1 MLPVHN
7 SDNHFRKPIGRKT
20 MKRFTLNL
28 FFSLAITAALS
39 LQAQAADLVDLPESC
54 EDKGLNIIV
63 CPLDDG
69 ISMDDAID
77 SMKLRANSLN
87 FKLVAHMPLSEQ
99 VKAMGEDS
107 RRMEIFQFCDALI
120 AKQMVEYNIVFAGFL
135 PCRIAIIEDENGN
148 GSIVTMNMDTMVNSV
163 ELTEDLKT
171 LGMKVRN
178 TIFSIVQ
185 AGVEGDL

>member
-1 MLPVHN
+1 
-7 SDNHFRKPIGRKT
+7 

-28 FFSLAITAALS
+28 FFSLAITAMLS
-39 LQAQAADLVDLPESC
+39 LQAQAMDMVDLPESC

-69 ISMDDAID
+69 IDIDDAID

-99 VKAMGEDS
+99 VKAMGQDS

-135 PCRIAIIEDENGN
+135 PCRIAIIEGEDGT
-148 GSIVTMNMDTMVNSV
+148 GSIVTLNMDTMVQSV
-163 ELTEDLKT
+163 ELTEDLQK

>member
-1 MLPVHN
+1 
-7 SDNHFRKPIGRKT
+7 

-39 LQAQAADLVDLPESC
+39 LQAQAADMVDLPESC

-99 VKAMGEDS
+99 VKAMGEES

>member
-1 MLPVHN
+1 
-7 SDNHFRKPIGRKT
+7 
-20 MKRFTLNL
+20 MKRITLNL
-28 FFSLAITAALS
+28 LFSLAFTVMLS
-39 LQAQAADLVDLPESC
+39 MQAQAMDMVDLPDSC

-69 ISMDDAID
+69 IDMDDAID

-163 ELTEDLKT
+163 DLTEDLKK
-171 LGMKVRN
+171 LGLKVRN

>member
-1 MLPVHN
+1 
-7 SDNHFRKPIGRKT
+7 

-28 FFSLAITAALS
+28 LFSLAITAMLS
-39 LQAQAADLVDLPESC
+39 MQAQAADMVDLPESC

-69 ISMDDAID
+69 IGTDDAID

-99 VKAMGEDS
+99 VKAMGEDAN
-107 RRMEIFQFCDALI
+107 RMEIFQFCDALI

-135 PCRIAIIEDENGN
+135 PCRIAIIEDADGN

-163 ELTEDLKT
+163 ELTEDLKK
-171 LGMKVRN
+171 LGLKVRN

>member
-1 MLPVHN
+1 
-7 SDNHFRKPIGRKT
+7 
-20 MKRFTLNL
+20 MKRITLSL
-28 FFSLAITAALS
+28 LFSLAITAMLS
-39 LQAQAADLVDLPESC
+39 MQAQAADMVDLPDSC
-54 EDKGLNIIV
+54 EDKGMNIIV

-69 ISMDDAID
+69 VDMDDAID

-120 AKQMVEYNIVFAGFL
+120 AKKMVEYSIVFAGFL
-135 PCRIAIIEDENGN
+135 PCRIAIIENADGSA
-148 GSIVTMNMDTMVNSV
+148 SIVTLNMDAMIQSV
-163 ELTEDLKT
+163 ELTEELEK
-171 LGMKVRN
+171 LGLIVRN
-178 TIFSIVQ
+178 NIFSIVQ

>member
-1 MLPVHN
+1 
-7 SDNHFRKPIGRKT
+7 

-28 FFSLAITAALS
+28 LFLLAITAMLS
-39 LQAQAADLVDLPESC
+39 MQAQAADMVDLPESC

-69 ISMDDAID
+69 IGTDDAID

-99 VKAMGEDS
+99 VKAMGEDAN
-107 RRMEIFQFCDALI
+107 RMEIFQFCDALI

-135 PCRIAIIEDENGN
+135 PCRIAIIEDADGN

-163 ELTEDLKT
+163 ELTEDLKK
-171 LGMKVRN
+171 LGLKVRN

>member
-1 MLPVHN
+1 
-7 SDNHFRKPIGRKT
+7 
-20 MKRFTLNL
+20 MKRLVINSL
-28 FFSLAITAALS
+28 FVLLISALAS
-39 LQAQAADLVDLPESC
+39 MQAQAMDMIDLPESC
-54 EDKGLNIIV
+54 EDKGMNIIV

-69 ISMDDAID
+69 ISIDDAID
-77 SMKLRANSLN
+77 SMKVRANSLN

-99 VKAMGEDS
+99 VIAMGQDA

-135 PCRIAIIEDENGN
+135 PCRIAIIEGEDGN
-148 GSIVTMNMDTMVNSV
+148 GSIVTLNMDAMVNSV
-163 ELTEDLKT
+163 ELTEDLQK

-185 AGVEGDL
+185 AGVEGDF

>member
-1 MLPVHN
+1 
-7 SDNHFRKPIGRKT
+7 

-28 FFSLAITAALS
+28 FFSLVITALLS
-39 LQAQAADLVDLPESC
+39 VQAQAMDMVDLPESC

-69 ISMDDAID
+69 IGTDDAID

-99 VKAMGEDS
+99 VKAMGEDAN
-107 RRMEIFQFCDALI
+107 RMEIFQFCDALI

-135 PCRIAIIEDENGN
+135 PCRIAIIEDADGN

-163 ELTEDLKT
+163 ELTEDLKK
-171 LGMKVRN
+171 LGLKVRN

>member
-1 MLPVHN
+1 
-7 SDNHFRKPIGRKT
+7 

-28 FFSLAITAALS
+28 FFSLAITSMLFM
-39 LQAQAADLVDLPESC
+39 QAQAMDMVDLPESC

-69 ISMDDAID
+69 IDTDDAID

-135 PCRIAIIEDENGN
+135 PCRIAIIEDADGN

-163 ELTEDLKT
+163 ELTEDLKK
-171 LGMKVRN
+171 LGLKVRN

>member
-1 MLPVHN
+1 
-7 SDNHFRKPIGRKT
+7 

-28 FFSLAITAALS
+28 FFSLAITAMLS
-39 LQAQAADLVDLPESC
+39 MQAQAMDMVDLPESC

-69 ISMDDAID
+69 IDIDDAID

-99 VKAMGEDS
+99 VKAMGQDS

-135 PCRIAIIEDENGN
+135 PCRIAIIEGEDGN
-148 GSIVTMNMDTMVNSV
+148 GSIVTLNMDTMVQSV
-163 ELTEDLKT
+163 ELTEDLQK

>member
-1 MLPVHN
+1 
-7 SDNHFRKPIGRKT
+7 

-28 FFSLAITAALS
+28 FFSLAITAMLS
-39 LQAQAADLVDLPESC
+39 LQAQAMDMVDLPESC

-69 ISMDDAID
+69 IDIDDAID

-135 PCRIAIIEDENGN
+135 PCRIAIIEGEDGN
-148 GSIVTMNMDTMVNSV
+148 GSIVTLNMDTMVQSV
-163 ELTEDLKT
+163 ELTEDLQK

>member
-1 MLPVHN
+1 
-7 SDNHFRKPIGRKT
+7 

-39 LQAQAADLVDLPESC
+39 LQAQAADMVDLPESC

>member
-1 MLPVHN
+1 
-7 SDNHFRKPIGRKT
+7 

-28 FFSLAITAALS
+28 FFSLAITAMLS
-39 LQAQAADLVDLPESC
+39 MQAHAMDMVDLPESC

-69 ISMDDAID
+69 IDTDDAID

-99 VKAMGEDS
+99 VEAMGQDS

-163 ELTEDLKT
+163 ELTEDLKK
-171 LGMKVRN
+171 LGLKVRN